1 MNYEIGSYYKR
12 CYDEYLYAVFQV
24 VHVNGTAL
32 TVKLITDYGE
42 QFKKEGNEAGFTAN
56 NVAMGLNAATTITTG
71 YNNLAIGGLALGHA
85 LSTCTCSCTSCLPR
99 DITKYEKRY
108 YTETDKRDVLMTEEE
123 YAYELL

>member
-42 QFKKEGNEAGFTAN
+42 QFKKEGNEAGFTVNA
-56 NVAMGLNAATTITTG
+56 VATGLYAATTMTTG
-71 YNNLAIGGLALGHA
+71 YNNLAIGGSALGHG
-85 LSTCTCSCTSCLPR
+85 LSTCSCACGTCLPR
-99 DITKYEKRY
+99 ETTKYEKLY
-108 YTETDKRDVLMTEEE
+108 YTETDKRDALMTKEE

>member
-42 QFKKEGNEAGFTAN
+42 QFKKEGDEAGFTAN
-56 NVAMGLNAATTITTG
+56 GVAWGLSAITTMTTG
-71 YNNLAIGGLALGHA
+71 SSNLAIGANAG
-85 LSTCTCSCTSCLPR
+85 SISTCSCSCGICNPPPPR
-99 DITKYEKRY
+99 QKLY
-108 YTETDKRDVLMTEEE
+108 YTETDKRDIAMTQEE

>member
-24 VHVNGTAL
+24 IHVNGTAL

-42 QFKKEGNEAGFTAN
+42 QFKKEGDEAGLTLN
-56 NVAMGLNAATTITTG
+56 GVAWGAITTMTTG
-71 YNNLAIGGLALGHA
+71 SSNLAIGANALS
-85 LSTCTCSCTSCLPR
+85 STCTCTCAISVPPEPVQKL
-99 DITKYEKRY
+99 Y
-108 YTETDKRDVLMTEEE
+108 YTETDKRDALMTKEE